1 MEAEI
6 CRFIIIWA
14 SAILGLCYC
23 NVVSVF
29 VRKGM
34 PRLMAITP
42 VILFFAVSP
51 LYYLHT
57 VLFGPVTVFCL
68 SWIANFKLL
77 LLTFD
82 TGPLSDSSLSLVQ
95 FVSLA
100 CLPIIK
106 ASSAQDPPTQNP
118 KTKKP
123 QTARNGQYEVLEEKS
138 RLVVVSTSNDL
149 KSPLHYARRAWAL
162 PFIPSVYAYR
172 ESIHPVLRVHIYT
185 YYMCIILEME
195 AVTIAMLAQW
205 LLKMDLEQPFNEPYL
220 STSLRDFW
228 GRRWNLISTKILRST
243 IFSPI
248 FQYTSKTLGHAGAL
262 IFSIMGT
269 FLVSA
274 LMHALLYYQVFR
286 VLPSWSFLCFFVFQG
301 LCLIIEGA
309 MRSRFATIRQGF
321 RPPFIYFFLMS
332 TFAWLVMS
340 DMVEQN
346 ADTVLFL
353 TSFHLGYST
362 VFCLS
367 WVANFKLL
375 LLSFGTGPLSDPSL
389 PLSHFLTVAS
399 LPVIISQKNPTK
411 EAPKKNSDVQS
422 DEVAETPNSVVNT
435 KSNALKPHSYYFMR
449 AMYLPSILFFYAYRE
464 SINPNILI
472 YIYMMYV
479 YTGLEFVLAM
489 CAIFAQSLLGVEL
502 EQPFDQPLLST
513 SLADYWGKRWNL
525 ISTDILRLTIFR
537 PIYRY
542 ISRKFNSKLAYSVAI
557 MTTFFVSGLMHEL
570 LDYHIFRTVSNWG
583 YTYFFL
589 MHGLCVVIE
598 GELINKFGSRW
609 HLPQVIAGPILILF
623 VSSTFIWLVNGEL
636 MQNNM
641 DAIVAKEYMAAI
653 EFLMSFVGLEGNVK
667 PLFNRVFGNSW

>member
-346 ADTVLFL
+346 ADTVLVNQFIA
-353 TSFHLGYST
+353 
-362 VFCLS
+362 S
-367 WVANFKLL
+367 WK
-375 LLSFGTGPLSDPSL
+375 
-389 PLSHFLTVAS
+389 
-399 LPVIISQKNPTK
+399 
-411 EAPKKNSDVQS
+411 
-422 DEVAETPNSVVNT
+422 VV
-435 KSNALKPHSYYFMR
+435 
-449 AMYLPSILFFYAYRE
+449 LPSQFIC
-464 SINPNILI
+464 
-472 YIYMMYV
+472 
-479 YTGLEFVLAM
+479 FV
-489 CAIFAQSLLGVEL
+489 
-502 EQPFDQPLLST
+502 
-513 SLADYWGKRWNL
+513 
-525 ISTDILRLTIFR
+525 
-537 PIYRY
+537 
-542 ISRKFNSKLAYSVAI
+542 
-557 MTTFFVSGLMHEL
+557 
-570 LDYHIFRTVSNWG
+570 
-583 YTYFFL
+583 
-589 MHGLCVVIE
+589 
-598 GELINKFGSRW
+598 
-609 HLPQVIAGPILILF
+609 
-623 VSSTFIWLVNGEL
+623 
-636 MQNNM
+636 
-641 DAIVAKEYMAAI
+641 
-653 EFLMSFVGLEGNVK
+653 
-667 PLFNRVFGNSW
+667 